1 MRDPE
6 AAVRRSVIAKISAGP
21 ENTEAIAAA
30 LATMLSSGDV
40 LVLTGDLG
48 AGKTTFVRG
57 LARGLGVT
65 IGVKSPSFA
74 IHLRYPGRIP
84 LHHVDLYRLLDARDL
99 AELGL
104 EDVLE
109 REGVTAVEWGERLG
123 AMLPER
129 AIRIRFE
136 DRGETRRRLLIE
148 GPTLILQHLQAQGGW
163 EVVTS

>member
-1 MRDPE
+1 VRDAE
-6 AAVRRSVIAKISAGP
+6 APAGRSVIGRTTSAP
-21 ENTEAIAAA
+21 EETESIAAVIGS
-30 LATMLSSGDV
+30 MLSSGDV
-40 LVLTGDLG
+40 IVLTGDLG

-84 LHHVDLYRLLDARDL
+84 LHHLDLYRLKDARDL

-109 REGVTAVEWGERLG
+109 QEGVTAVEWGERLG
-123 AMLPER
+123 EWLPER
-129 AIRIRFE
+129 AIHVRVE
-136 DRGETRRRLLIE
+136 DQGGTCRRLRIE
-148 GPTLILQHLQAQGGW
+148 GPDAFVQRLEREA
-163 EVVTS
+163 SD

>member
-1 MRDPE
+1 
-6 AAVRRSVIAKISAGP
+6 VIATISAGP
-21 ENTEAIAAA
+21 EDTEAIAAA
-30 LATMLSSGDV
+30 IASLLFPGDV
-40 LVLTGDLG
+40 ILLTGDLG

-84 LHHVDLYRLLDARDL
+84 LHHVDLYRLADAREL

-123 AMLPER
+123 AWHFER

-136 DRGETRRRLLIE
+136 DLGDSQRRLRVD
-148 GPTLILQHLQAQGGW
+148 GPASILQDLHEQGGW
-163 EVVTS
+163 QGVTS